1 MYKDKNATRPGMV
14 PPKQGNPWKN
24 MGKLIFLLAALIA
37 AWLVLEWWLGG
48 K

>member
-1 MYKDKNATRPGMV
+1 MYNDKNATRPGMV
-14 PPKQGNPWKN
+14 PPKQNKPWKN

-37 AWLVLEWWLGG
+37 AWLVLEWWMG